1 MDDLSELDYSP
12 DWIDLRIRPPMLE
25 VVDTLLLAEAGRMWE
40 RMRDLLPYHK
50 KVDALWTHT
59 PQELRT
65 SRLGQ
70 ALLTIADCAEGNFIA
85 AEKVQRAMKRAARM
99 LYGDPQG
106 EGYTLPDDF
115 HKTGL
120 GQLFHKA
127 YSRLYTAR
135 DLLTAKQAYSLLGIA
150 RQTLYERRDR
160 GKLTSIYWYGE
171 LRFLRSEIEAWKAQR
186 DQRQPSTAD
195 GENASGVKAASS
207 TPFCKQ

>member
-25 VVDTLLLAEAGRMWE
+25 AVDTILLAEAGRMWE
-40 RMRDLLPYHK
+40 RMRDLLPYRK
-50 KVDALWTHT
+50 KIDAQNWTYT

-106 EGYTLPDDF
+106 ESYTLPDDF
-115 HKTGL
+115 HKTDL

-171 LRFLRSEIEAWKAQR
+171 LRFLRSEIETWKVQR
-186 DQRQPSTAD
+186 DQRQHSTEED
-195 GENASGVKAASS
+195 ENASG
-207 TPFCKQ
+207 

>member
-1 MDDLSELDYSP
+1 MNDPQELDYTS
-12 DWIDLRIRPPMLE
+12 DWIDFRLRPPLLE
-25 VVDTLLLAEAGRMWE
+25 IVDSILLGEAGRLWE
-40 RMRDLLPYHK
+40 RTRDLLPYQK
-50 KVDALWTHT
+50 KTDTQNWTYT

-70 ALLTIADCAEGNFIA
+70 ALLTIADCAEGNVIA

-106 EGYTLPDDF
+106 ESYTLPDDF
-115 HKTGL
+115 HKTEL
-120 GQLFHKA
+120 GQLFHNA
-127 YSRLYTAR
+127 YSHLYTAR

-171 LRFLRSEIEAWKAQR
+171 LRFLRSEIETWKSQR
-186 DQRQPSTAD
+186 GQRQPEAPTEEACRRCTA
-195 GENASGVKAASS
+195 SR
-207 TPFCKQ
+207 